1 MGSEMCIRDRYR
13 LLAFTFFFALNTRR
27 TRPQTQ
33 TLCLTRAGV
42 SVPHATICSVPLRDR
57 TGHVIIVFFI
67 LGVYIFFRAND
78 STGYTLVEPRH
89 IRVPFVHRH
98 YTHAADWPAPHFTL
112 TCRGSARVYPVILCP
127 KLYPAA
133 PDLYPD
139 QTGNR
144 RKYDSSTRP
153 WHNTA

>member
-1 MGSEMCIRDRYR
+1 MINHHGDRQYWIRYVRYTKGSNQD
-13 LLAFTFFFALNTRR
+13 ALTERKYERNKENKNKNEEVTCPARR
-27 TRPQTQ
+27 CERQNKRVQ
-33 TLCLTRAGV
+33 G
-42 SVPHATICSVPLRDR
+42 
-57 TGHVIIVFFI
+57 
-67 LGVYIFFRAND
+67 LGRGCPDSIFSTPNLNNRANE

-89 IRVPFVHRH
+89 IRVPFLYRH

-112 TCRGSARVYPVILCP
+112 ICRGSARVIPCCVILCP

-144 RKYDSSTRP
+144 RK
-153 WHNTA
+153 